1 MNDSN
6 KNKFDKSFKTTTY
19 NYLLYQLY
27 CFSMIYIICSLFSEY
42 DIEYLSYLLSFV
54 LPQMSIQPIKK
65 TNVFDY
71 LSSMRLFIV
80 HCNFLIEIRNTEKVN
95 KDVLFMSE

>member
-27 CFSMIYIICSLFSEY
+27 CFSMIYIIFRVRY
-42 DIEYLSYLLSFV
+42 KTFIIFVSFV
-54 LPQMSIQPIKK
+54 LPQMRIQPIKK